1 MELYAKK
8 ITSVPNK
15 ENEPSGG
22 GSAAGGA
29 AGAGGNDEEQEQQ
42 PAGPASA
49 ADVAKAYRDIVHS
62 HEVGAH
68 AKDNVATNWLDPD
81 TGLQRVKH
89 ERKLQSS
96 FLSPT
101 TILLSHSV
109 STNPQQALPFM
120 WMLRRH
126 IKLLPRLLASVR
138 FAISPRSACLRHRK
152 QSP

>member
-15 ENEPSGG
+15 ENEPSA
-22 GSAAGGA
+22 AAGGA
-29 AGAGGNDEEQEQQ
+29 AGGAGGNDEEQEQQ

-81 TGLQRVKH
+81 TGLLRVKH

-96 FLSPT
+96 FPLS
-101 TILLSHSV
+101 LSL
-109 STNPQQALPFM
+109 STNPCQVLPFM

-126 IKLLPRLLASVR
+126 IKLLPTLSANVR
-138 FAISPRSACLRHRK
+138 FVISPRSACLRHRR

>member
-1 MELYAKK
+1 MYALKGESSCLSFRLQHTKDPVSMELYAKK

-42 PAGPASA
+42 PAGPGSA

-96 FLSPT
+96 FLSP
-101 TILLSHSV
+101 
-109 STNPQQALPFM
+109 
-120 WMLRRH
+120 
-126 IKLLPRLLASVR
+126 
-138 FAISPRSACLRHRK
+138 
-152 QSP
+152 

>member
-15 ENEPSGG
+15 ENEPSAAA
-22 GSAAGGA
+22 GSAG
-29 AGAGGNDEEQEQQ
+29 GAGGNDEEQEQQ

-81 TGLQRVKH
+81 TGLLRVKH

-96 FLSPT
+96 CLQPSPSLTLSF
-101 TILLSHSV
+101 
-109 STNPQQALPFM
+109 N
-120 WMLRRH
+120 
-126 IKLLPRLLASVR
+126 
-138 FAISPRSACLRHRK
+138 
-152 QSP
+152 